1 MRVDILT
8 LFPEMF
14 ISPFNCSIIK
24 RARDGGLIELNTVNI
39 RDYAENKHLQV
50 DDYPYGGGA
59 GMVMKFD
66 VLERALKG
74 FRETEAQIICLS
86 PQGQVLTQEKLVRL
100 SSYKHL
106 VLLCGHY
113 EGIDE
118 RVMSL
123 VDEEISIGDYIL
135 TGGEL
140 PAMILVDGV
149 CRLIPGALGS
159 EHSPGEESFAS
170 RLLEYPQYTRPAEYL
185 GQGVP
190 EILLSGHHENIRR
203 WRKKQSLLRTL
214 LKRPDLLLLKD
225 FDAEERLLLEEILFE
240 PGPSS

>member
-14 ISPFNCSIIK
+14 ISPFSCSIVK
-24 RARDGGLIELNTVNI
+24 RARDSGLLELNPINI

-59 GMVMKFD
+59 GMVMKYD
-66 VLERALKG
+66 VLDRALKG
-74 FRETEAQIICLS
+74 YMECDAHIIYLS
-86 PQGQVLTQEKLVRL
+86 PQGQVLNQEKLVQL

-106 VLLCGHY
+106 VLICGHY

-118 RVMSL
+118 RAMSL
-123 VDEEISIGDYIL
+123 VDEEISLGDYIL

-149 CRLIPGALGS
+149 CRLIPGVLGS
-159 EHSPGEESFAS
+159 DQSSEEESFAG
-170 RLLEYPQYTRPAEYL
+170 RLLEYPHYTRPAEYL

-190 EILLSGHHENIRR
+190 DVLLSGHHENIRR
-203 WRKKQSLLRTL
+203 WRKRQSLLRTL

-225 FDAEERLLLEEILFE
+225 FDAEERKLLEEILFE
-240 PGPSS
+240 P